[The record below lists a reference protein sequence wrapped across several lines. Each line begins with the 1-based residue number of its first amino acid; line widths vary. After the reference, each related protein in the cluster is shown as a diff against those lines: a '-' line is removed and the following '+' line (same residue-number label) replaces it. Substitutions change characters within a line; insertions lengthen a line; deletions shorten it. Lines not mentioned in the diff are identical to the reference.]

1 LVNGA
6 SGHIEIIQPAAFAR
20 PKGYANGVLA
30 RGRLLSIAGQIGWD
44 ERQQLVGD
52 GLVEQFARALDNV
65 LAVVAAAG
73 GGPGDVVEMTVF
85 VTDLDA
91 YRQGASALGP
101 IWKAR
106 FGRHYPA
113 MALVGVSGLVEA
125 GAKVEILARAVLADE
140 PG

>member
-91 YRQGASALGP
+91 YRQGAAALGP